1 MNYPVAGKVVF
12 ITGGA
17 RGIGAEAA
25 RQLVAKGARV
35 ALVGLEPD
43 ALAERAAELGDD
55 RAIWFEADVS
65 DLDALR
71 AAAQGTVERFG
82 GIDVTVANAGIA
94 AATPL
99 LDGSPEVFDAI
110 VRVNLSGS
118 YRTLVATLPHVTARG
133 GYVLQVASLAAALH
147 APMMGAY
154 SATKAGVEAM
164 ANALRPEIA
173 GTGAKVG
180 VAYFGFIDTD
190 MVRKG
195 FDSPAGRG
203 FAEKMGPM
211 GPNHSIPVAK
221 AGRAI
226 VRGIERRARQ
236 VYAPRRV
243 KALLLTR
250 TLLQPLSEKGAAAR
264 GFDDLATLARTEEP
278 ALTTAQ
284 PDRPSSSAPAG

>member
-1 MNYPVAGKVVF
+1 MASYDVRDKVVF
-12 ITGGA
+12 ITGAA

-25 RQLVAKGARV
+25 KQLVARGAKV
-35 ALVGLEPD
+35 ALVGLEPEELD
-43 ALAERAAELGDD
+43 RRVAELGEANAV
-55 RAIWFEADVS
+55 RFEADVT
-65 DLDALR
+65 DLAALQR
-71 AAAQGTVERFG
+71 AANGTVGRFG
-82 GIDVTVANAGIA
+82 GIDVVIANAGIA

-99 LDGSPEVFDAI
+99 VDGNPDIFDAI
-110 VRVNLSGS
+110 VQVNLIGS
-118 YRTLVATLPHVTARG
+118 HRTLVATLPHVTARS
-133 GYVLQVASLAAALH
+133 GYVLQIASLAAGLH

-173 GTGAKVG
+173 STGTRVG

-195 FDSPAGRG
+195 FDTPTGRG
-203 FAEKMGPM
+203 FAERMGPM

-236 VYAPRRV
+236 VVAPRQV
-243 KALLLTR
+243 KAFLFLR
-250 TLLQPLSEKGAAAR
+250 TLIQPLSEKGAAAR
-264 GFDDLATLARTEEP
+264 GFDELAAQARQEEP
-278 ALTTAQ
+278 ALTPEQ
-284 PDRPSSSAPAG
+284 PPR